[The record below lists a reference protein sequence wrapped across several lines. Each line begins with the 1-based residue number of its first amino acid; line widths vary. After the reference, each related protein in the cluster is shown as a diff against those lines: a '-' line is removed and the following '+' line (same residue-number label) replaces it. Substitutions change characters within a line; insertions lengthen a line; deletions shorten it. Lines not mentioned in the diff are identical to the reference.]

1 MSFYSH
7 ATINEDQQKEGSKK
21 LKTHLYQVLE
31 IALQN
36 LYPRIDLNFNQEQ
49 ISRLIE
55 DICKLHDLG
64 KYTSFFQ
71 NYLLEREK
79 VSSDMKKHS
88 RIGAYCLANKYVEE
102 QFKMA
107 FWGYFCIVNHHGNLK
122 NVRETEFFG
131 ETGKQTYKKRFELQ
145 KNDLDS
151 KIQQIEKELN
161 LSGLNHWLYF
171 PDYSLFRKNLRKL
184 LKKEPDIKDY
194 YIINYIFSLLTEAD
208 KLDAS
213 ETPIYNKQPIDASAV
228 ENYIPL
234 PASEQLP
241 AIENTTKQNDLR
253 NLARYTVT
261 QNLKDPEILNYRLF
275 TLTAPT
281 GIGKTLTSLDFALK
295 LKAQI
300 RQHQNYEAQ
309 IIYGLPFINIIE
321 QAYEVYSNEVFRKD
335 IKNAKIRVLAHYQYT
350 DIFGNENDEEQS
362 RYQQKLM
369 QLDTWQSDV
378 VITSFVQFFETLI
391 TNRNK
396 LLKKFH
402 HYAGSIIIL
411 DEVQTLKLDLMPL
424 IGAALYYLAKFLNA
438 RIILMTAT
446 QPKIFDLAQQFILDK
461 EEEKAETKELLPN
474 NSQFF
479 SKFERTKVV
488 PLIEE
493 ATGNTDF
500 SEIFQNYWNKDK
512 SCLIVCNTVQRSLDI
527 YENISN
533 LEMSNPVY
541 YLSTNIIPAQRESI
555 IESIKKDLSEREC
568 PVLITTQVVE
578 AGVDLD
584 FDMGFRDIG
593 PVDSIVQVAGRINRE
608 NSENRKNSPLYI
620 VRFEDQK
627 GTADAAKVYGDLT
640 LFQAKQALENQHEFL
655 EKDYKKLVEHYF
667 SELSNKKAFDISL
680 NIFQSMKSL
689 RYDGDKEEYPVSG
702 FKIIDQAPWAES
714 VFIETDEKAIEARKA
729 FESLLNQGISKER
742 FERDYKLTFHQ
753 HIIAVPEYLEKMK
766 ELKADGNCYLT
777 ENILLIRNE
786 LLEDYYS
793 NITGFKRQ
801 KPQETNTLEML

>member
-7 ATINEDQQKEGSKK
+7 AKINEDRQKEGSKK

-36 LYPRIDLNFNQEQ
+36 LYPRIDLHFNQEK

-71 NYLLEREK
+71 NYLLERAK
-79 VSSDMKKHS
+79 VSPDMKKHS

-131 ETGKQTYKKRFELQ
+131 ETGKETYKKRFELQ
-145 KNDLDS
+145 KDDLDS

-161 LSGLNHWLYF
+161 LSGLNHCLYF

-184 LKKEPDIKDY
+184 LKKEPSIEDY
-194 YIINYIFSLLTEAD
+194 YTINYIFSLLTEAD

-213 ETPIYNKQPIDASAV
+213 ETPIYNKQLIDANAV

-253 NLARYTVT
+253 DLVRATVT
-261 QNLKDPEILNYRLF
+261 QNLKDLEILNYRLF

-300 RQHQNYEAQ
+300 RQNQNYEAK

-321 QAYEVYSNEVFRKD
+321 QAYEVYSNEVFRED
-335 IKNAKIRVLAHYQYT
+335 IKNGKINVLAHYQYA
-350 DIFGNENDEEQS
+350 DIFGKENDEEQLG
-362 RYQQKLM
+362 YQQKLM

-391 TNRNK
+391 SHRNK

-402 HYAGSIIIL
+402 HFAGSIIIL
-411 DEVQTLKLDLMPL
+411 DEIQTLKLDLMPL
-424 IGAALYYLAKFLNA
+424 IGASLYYLAKFLDA
-438 RIILMTAT
+438 RIIMMTAT
-446 QPKIFDLAQQFILDK
+446 QPKIFELAQRVILD
-461 EEEKAETKELLPN
+461 EEDEKAETKELLSN
-474 NSQFF
+474 HHRIFQ
-479 SKFERTKVV
+479 KFERTKIV
-488 PLIEE
+488 PIVDKEIGNEE
-493 ATGNTDF
+493 FLNLF
-500 SEIFQNYWNKDK
+500 RNYWNEKQ

-527 YENISN
+527 YKKIEG
-533 LEMSNPVY
+533 LELNNPVY

-555 IESIKKDLSEREC
+555 IQTIRKDLTDMKN
-568 PVLITTQVVE
+568 PILITTQVVE

-584 FDMGFRDIG
+584 FDVGFRDIG
-593 PVDSIVQVAGRINRE
+593 PVDSIIQVAGRINRE
-608 NSENRKNSPLYI
+608 NNKVRKNSPLY
-620 VRFEDQK
+620 VVKFMDK
-627 GTADAAKVYGDLT
+627 KNVADAAKVYGDLT
-640 LFQAKQALENQHEFL
+640 FHQSINALCGKNEIF
-655 EKDYKKLVEHYF
+655 EKDYKDLVEKYF
-667 SELSNKKAFDISL
+667 SELSDRKAFDLSK
-680 NIFQSMKSL
+680 NIFNSMKIL
-689 RYDGDKEEYPVSG
+689 RYDGNKEEYPVSS
-702 FKIIDQAPWAES
+702 FRIIDQAPWTTS
-714 VFIETDEKAIEARKA
+714 VFVETDESAIEARKA
-729 FESLLNQGISKER
+729 FEALINQEISKEAFDR
-742 FERDYKLTFHQ
+742 KYKLNFHQ
-753 HIIAVPEYLEKMK
+753 HIIAVPDYLPKMQ
-766 ELKADGNCYLT
+766 ELKGDSNSYLT

-793 NITGFKRQ
+793 EITGFKRDQ
-801 KPQETNTLEML
+801 VEDSEKVEML